1 MSFVLS
7 ICRFSSSPDLF
18 STLEPPIVTTKVS
31 PHLSLAAEVELA
43 LGTPLNLS
51 APPFK
56 RNLTCPVLPSSV
68 PPLIVTSS
76 TPSTLTPSTL
86 TSSNSQSAESK
97 ANNNYSSITEMDLQ
111 DKSRCSIDFATGEQ
125 AAVKN
130 EVVPTED
137 AHTQD
142 AQVVFSSESRTEI
155 SSVMEEPS
163 TSLVSLGSYQVHPSF
178 SHQSSLPSQPIFS
191 PLSSPRPPTADH
203 PSLNPDILALDC
215 PSITLS
221 SLITR
226 REDLP
231 RPPHSMPNRV
241 FKVVFLGDPGVGK
254 TSIIHRLSVGKFE
267 SFNSTIGLDYSTTLL
282 VVREEKVV
290 FQLWDT
296 AGQER

>member
-1 MSFVLS
+1 MS
-7 ICRFSSSPDLF
+7 PY
-18 STLEPPIVTTKVS
+18 
-31 PHLSLAAEVELA
+31 LSLAAEVELA

-51 APPFK
+51 
-56 RNLTCPVLPSSV
+56 SV
-68 PPLIVTSS
+68 PPASS
-76 TPSTLTPSTL
+76 TPSTLTPSAL
-86 TSSNSQSAESK
+86 ASSNSRSGES
-97 ANNNYSSITEMDLQ
+97 NTNTNHPSSTDIDLQ
-111 DKSRCSIDFATGEQ
+111 NKRGSIDYATGEQ
-125 AAVKN
+125 
-130 EVVPTED
+130 TR
-137 AHTQD
+137 TRD
-142 AQVVFSSESRTEI
+142 AQSYETC
-155 SSVMEEPS
+155 SVMEEPS

-178 SHQSSLPSQPIFS
+178 SHQSSLPSQLIFS
-191 PLSSPRPPTADH
+191 PLNSPRPPTADQ

-221 SLITR
+221 NLITR

-231 RPPHSMPNRV
+231 RPPHSMPNRI

-267 SFNSTIGLDYSTTLL
+267 SFHSTIGLDYSTTLL